1 MGGAIFKG
9 NALEMRLVNVMVLG
23 DENRNRLYKMTTI
36 VGSFRTRWVTTSVLF
51 NTIASTSDKISYMN
65 NFTLAGWP
73 GTMVENRRPVNNKSY
88 NGSQSLLYHPR
99 QKFI

>member
-9 NALEMRLVNVMVLG
+9 NALGMRLVNVMVLG

-51 NTIASTSDKISYMN
+51 NTTASTSDKISYMN
-65 NFTLAGWP
+65 NFTHAGWP

>member
-9 NALEMRLVNVMVLG
+9 NALGMRLVNVMVLG

-51 NTIASTSDKISYMN
+51 NTTASTSDKISY
-65 NFTLAGWP
+65 T
-73 GTMVENRRPVNNKSY
+73 RRMAWNYGGKPQT
-88 NGSQSLLYHPR
+88 SQ
-99 QKFI
+99 